1 MKRTIKRLSLL
12 VAITGLSVSLYAQ
25 PAPGQQSGGDAVQGN
40 AIGGS
45 GGSAPIGGGLVVLLT
60 LGAAWAGKKVYD
72 ARKDMSK

>member
-1 MKRTIKRLSLL
+1 MKRLIKRLSLL

-25 PAPGQQSGGDAVQGN
+25 PAPGQQSGGEAVQGN
-40 AIGGS
+40 AIGS